1 MLLCTVRLI
10 DRSLCSA
17 HQSQLD
23 MIPLMMQKDYRAKG
37 WLGLILGTRL
47 YYSLHPEA
55 IDTDVKFQQQVEA
68 IVRGERL
75 DATGVYV
82 SSTLLSVYL
91 ALPSPRSLP
100 WVRVCFASV
109 LLFYKLTDSGSL

>member
-1 MLLCTVRLI
+1 
-10 DRSLCSA
+10 
-17 HQSQLD
+17 

-47 YYSLHPEA
+47 YYSLHAEA

-75 DATGVYV
+75 ATTGVYV

-91 ALPSPRSLP
+91 ALPSSRLLASSL
-100 WVRVCFASV
+100 VCVCA
-109 LLFYKLTDSGSL
+109 LPLPC

>member
-17 HQSQLD
+17 HQSELD

-75 DATGVYV
+75 DTTGVYV
-82 SSTLLSVYL
+82 YPQPSCLST
-91 ALPSPRSLP
+91 
-100 WVRVCFASV
+100 
-109 LLFYKLTDSGSL
+109 

>member
-1 MLLCTVRLI
+1 
-10 DRSLCSA
+10 
-17 HQSQLD
+17 

-75 DATGVYV
+75 DTTGVYV

-91 ALPSPRSLP
+91 ALPSPRLLASSL
-100 WVRVCFASV
+100 VCVCALPLPCYSI
-109 LLFYKLTDSGSL
+109 S